1 MVRRRLMLTVPC
13 GSFCMNSNPR
23 ARSRQRRATDWPT
36 SASTTW
42 CSLLACMRSGTSRP
56 KRFGPNPRPPA
67 VGRTRR
73 MRIRTS
79 LFRRSNDWR
88 WFGPTR
94 SSVRAACP
102 SSSLIRFLA
111 GARGRFESTSPAS
124 TASGGEPSGRLSPSD
139 GTSPIAMLFAATS
152 SSLHK
157 HGQARHRMFSHPL
170 PNMMQ
175 FPQKSNPHRG
185 QRTRFSGCV
194 CRSQRAHVPGFAS
207 PIAAGRCL
215 AAAPSLRR
223 SAARPS
229 VSAVC
234 SSPGR
239 EHVGHRKYSVDQIQ
253 GGSCLHGRSAR

>member
-13 GSFCMNSNPR
+13 GSIRINLNR
-23 ARSRQRRATDWPT
+23 RVRSRQRRATDWPT

-56 KRFGPNPRPPA
+56 KRFGPNHRPPA

-73 MRIRTS
+73 MRIQTS
-79 LFRRSNDWR
+79 LFRRSNCWR

-102 SSSLIRFLA
+102 SSFLIRFLA

-139 GTSPIAMLFAATS
+139 GTSPIAMSFAATS

-170 PNMMQ
+170 QNMMQ
-175 FPQKSNPHRG
+175 FSQKSNPQRG

-194 CRSQRAHVPGFAS
+194 CRSQRVHVS
-207 PIAAGRCL
+207 
-215 AAAPSLRR
+215 
-223 SAARPS
+223 
-229 VSAVC
+229 
-234 SSPGR
+234 
-239 EHVGHRKYSVDQIQ
+239 
-253 GGSCLHGRSAR
+253 